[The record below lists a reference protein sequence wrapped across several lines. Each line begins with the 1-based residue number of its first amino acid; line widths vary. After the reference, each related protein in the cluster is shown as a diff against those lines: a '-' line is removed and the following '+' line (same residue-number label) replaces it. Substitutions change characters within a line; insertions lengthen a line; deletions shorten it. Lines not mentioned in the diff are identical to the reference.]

1 MKRRN
6 KARREAILSTSAE
19 DFKHAAVSG
28 FASMILAMLLLCQ
41 KYFKIGEKSDEPLR
55 QEKVEQ
61 DGRACLVDRS
71 ELSCAEF
78 E

>member
-6 KARREAILSTSAE
+6 KTRREAILSTSAE
-19 DFKHAAVSG
+19 DFKYAGVSG
-28 FASMILAMLLLCQ
+28 FASIILAMLLLCQ
-41 KYFKIGEKSDEPLR
+41 KYFRIGEKSDELLR
-55 QEKVEQ
+55 REKVEQ
-61 DGRACLVDRS
+61 DGRACLVDFS